1 MPADLSGKRALVTG
15 GTRGIGRGV
24 VDEFVACG
32 ASVVFSGRD
41 AGLGQRIAADL
52 AAASGAH
59 VEFIAA
65 DLAEADEAAALVGA
79 AAEILGGLDILCHS
93 AGIYPKQSLAQMSVG
108 DWKLVI
114 DTNLTSTMVLVSS
127 AIPHL
132 REGRDPR
139 IVLITSITGPRTG
152 IAGLA
157 HYGATKA
164 GQEGFARSA
173 ALELAP
179 VGITVNCVAPGTIAT
194 EGLLALYT
202 EPGVLEEVAT
212 SIPVGRVGTPA
223 DIAHAVAFLA
233 SPDACYITGQSIV
246 VDGGNSIVEH

>member
-1 MPADLSGKRALVTG
+1 MSADLRGKRALVTG

-24 VDEFVACG
+24 VDDFVACG

-41 AGLGQRIAADL
+41 VALGQRIAADL
-52 AAASGAH
+52 VVPSGTR

-65 DLAEADEAAALVGA
+65 DLADADEAAALVEA
-79 AAEILGGLDILCHS
+79 AAGLLGGLDILCHS
-93 AGIYPKQSLAQMSVG
+93 AGVYPKQSLAQMSVG
-108 DWKLVI
+108 DWKSVI

-127 AIPHL
+127 AIPYL
-132 REGRDPR
+132 RVGRDPR

-179 VGITVNCVAPGTIAT
+179 LGITVNCVAPGTIAT

-202 EPGVLEEVAT
+202 DPGALEQTAT
-212 SIPVGRVGTPA
+212 SIPAGRVGTPA
-223 DIAHAVAFLA
+223 DIAHAVSFLA
-233 SPDACYITGQSIV
+233 SSDAAYITGQSIV